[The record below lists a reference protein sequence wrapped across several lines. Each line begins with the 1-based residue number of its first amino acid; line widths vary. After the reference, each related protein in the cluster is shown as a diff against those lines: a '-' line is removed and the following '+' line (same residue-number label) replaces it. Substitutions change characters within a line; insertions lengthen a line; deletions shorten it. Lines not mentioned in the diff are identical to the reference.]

1 MKKKFRLILAL
12 SCLFALCAGGAA
24 CAEPTIVEEYEGKGY
39 TVSVTYD
46 ANGGLFMS
54 RPGGAIMDMFNPSE
68 YQTDTDGVTRIKL
81 IEPTD
86 PSRPTATSD
95 KITLTM
101 QNHFFAGWYQNRSVK
116 LVDGKPVD
124 ETGRELKLIDEEAGT
139 YGYANPTE
147 EEKKLTVTPAYEYSG
162 YWDFEKDR
170 VEYTGE
176 KIAITLYAGWVQYFE
191 FNYYYQN
198 GNEWTKLSDTTT
210 FDYKTTNAEGSRYS
224 DKDTIWTPDW
234 QDGAMNHQYT
244 YADSSTYN
252 FPKITG
258 MTFAS
263 AYTDKAMT
271 EQIVESYEHPGKL
284 IVDSGADGAL
294 LVENRV
300 KDIYIVAAQGEQ
312 YKIQT
317 AQQFVKH
324 ANVDGHYEMLASE
337 YDFTDL
343 DWPMTFA
350 TATFN
355 GSIYGNGSIKMKN
368 ITVDYASTN
377 AKVGGLFGELSA
389 KARVENV
396 SFENVTVDYQSAQVL
411 PDAYFGLL
419 AGNVDD
425 NATVTG
431 VQISGKMRIGAMTV
445 RAGREPDINL
455 VASGNISGV
464 TVGELSLIVY
474 GEELMENKY
483 YYTFDP
489 ESVVVD
495 SETFNVAI
503 TFFVIEKPFD
513 QESYDKY

>member
-1 MKKKFRLILAL
+1 
-12 SCLFALCAGGAA
+12 
-24 CAEPTIVEEYEGKGY
+24 
-39 TVSVTYD
+39 
-46 ANGGLFMS
+46 
-54 RPGGAIMDMFNPSE
+54 
-68 YQTDTDGVTRIKL
+68 
-81 IEPTD
+81 
-86 PSRPTATSD
+86 
-95 KITLTM
+95 
-101 QNHFFAGWYQNRSVK
+101 
-116 LVDGKPVD
+116 
-124 ETGRELKLIDEEAGT
+124 
-139 YGYANPTE
+139 
-147 EEKKLTVTPAYEYSG
+147 
-162 YWDFEKDR
+162 
-170 VEYTGE
+170 
-176 KIAITLYAGWVQYFE
+176 
-191 FNYYYQN
+191 
-198 GNEWTKLSDTTT
+198 
-210 FDYKTTNAEGSRYS
+210 
-224 DKDTIWTPDW
+224 
-234 QDGAMNHQYT
+234 
-244 YADSSTYN
+244 
-252 FPKITG
+252 
-258 MTFAS
+258 
-263 AYTDKAMT
+263 
-271 EQIVESYEHPGKL
+271 
-284 IVDSGADGAL
+284 
-294 LVENRV
+294 
-300 KDIYIVAAQGEQ
+300 
-312 YKIQT
+312 
-317 AQQFVKH
+317 
-324 ANVDGHYEMLASE
+324 
-337 YDFTDL
+337 
-343 DWPMTFA
+343 
-350 TATFN
+350 
-355 GSIYGNGSIKMKN
+355 MKN